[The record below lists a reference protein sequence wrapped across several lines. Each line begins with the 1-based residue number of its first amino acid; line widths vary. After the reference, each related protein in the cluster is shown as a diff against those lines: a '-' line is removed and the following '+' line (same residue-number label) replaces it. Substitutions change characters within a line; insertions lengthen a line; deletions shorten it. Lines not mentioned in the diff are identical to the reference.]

1 LPMVD
6 NRGEARIRDAL
17 RGHFELF
24 KHLNTISVVVL
35 VIVLVLYRDLY
46 LDPALAL
53 LSLAAFGVAA
63 LASFFGM
70 FLAMRRNLSHEVPK
84 LPDALLRGLLYVAVL
99 ASCGAVLCLIVSVA
113 VASVVT

>member
-1 LPMVD
+1 MVD
-6 NRGEARIRDAL
+6 NREEARNRDAL

-24 KHLNTISVVVL
+24 KHLNTISILVL

-46 LDPALAL
+46 LNPALAL
-53 LSLAAFGVAA
+53 LSLATFGVAA
-63 LASFFGM
+63 LTSFFGM
-70 FLAMRRNLSHEVPK
+70 FLAMRRNLSPEVPK
-84 LPDALLRGLLYVAVL
+84 LPGALLRGLLYVAVL

>member
-1 LPMVD
+1 LPMID
-6 NRGEARIRDAL
+6 NRDEVRNRDAL

-24 KHLNTISVVVL
+24 KHLNTISIVVL

-63 LASFFGM
+63 LTSFYGM
-70 FLAMRRNLSHEVPK
+70 FLAMRHNLSPEAPK
-84 LPDALLRGLLYVAVL
+84 LPGALLRGLMYVAVI
-99 ASCGAVLCLIVSVA
+99 SSGGAVLCLIVSVA
-113 VASVVT
+113 IVGVT